1 MKFSK
6 TRIQSKVHR
15 ILPVRFEKQD
25 LTSYAGLMLF
35 QALFQRLGLK
45 EKLRERLAGRG
56 VSPAYG
62 RPVIVLLLV
71 VHLLLGGRR
80 LREIDYLRD
89 DPMVLRVTGLNR
101 LPDISTVSRT
111 LAASTHEDVDGLRGI
126 VRSEVISDL
135 RREAITRVTLDFD
148 GSVLS
153 TKGHAEG
160 SAVGYNPVK
169 KGARSYYPLFC
180 TVAQTGQF
188 FDLHHRPGNVHDSNG
203 AQGFMADGFERLW
216 CEFDGALAFESRVD
230 AAFFDWW
237 TVAVMESYDVQ
248 FSASVPF
255 ARLPELKGTIENRE
269 RWRGIDAEWSFFERD
284 YKPKSWEEAYRFLF
298 FRRRAPRRSKAPVQL
313 DLFEPKSFDY
323 EYKVVVT
330 NKAGSAEAVL
340 AFHNGRGSQ
349 EAIFGEAKSGAG
361 LDVVCGKRLY
371 ANQCFTLCSMLAH
384 NLGRTVQM
392 LEKSK
397 AKRDDAKRPALWR
410 FEKLETLRRLIIQRA
425 GRLIRPQ
432 GKLTLSMSA
441 NERVKADFLRTL
453 DALKKAA

>member
-1 MKFSK
+1 MKSSK
-6 TRIQSKVHR
+6 SQIQSKVHR
-15 ILPVRFEKQD
+15 ILPVRFEEQE

-35 QALFQRLGLK
+35 QALFQRIGLK
-45 EKLRERLAGRG
+45 DKLRTRLAGG

-62 RPVIVLLLV
+62 KPVIVLLLI

-89 DPMVLRVTGLNR
+89 DPMVLRVMGLRR
-101 LPDISTVSRT
+101 LPDVSTVSRT
-111 LAASTHEDVDGLRGI
+111 LASTTTADVDGLREI
-126 VRSEVISDL
+126 VRSEVVNDL

-148 GSVLS
+148 GSVQS

-203 AQGFMADGFERLW
+203 AQFFMTDSFERLW
-216 CEFDGALAFESRVD
+216 CEFDGALQFESRVD

-237 TVAVMESYDVQ
+237 TVAVMKSYDVS
-248 FSASVPF
+248 FTASVPF
-255 ARLPELKGTIENRE
+255 ARLPELKGMIESRT
-269 RWRGIDAEWSFFERD
+269 RWRRIDNEWSFFERD

-298 FRRRAPRRSKAPVQL
+298 FRRRTPKRSKKPVQL

-330 NKAGSAEAVL
+330 NKTDSAKAVL
-340 AFHNGRGSQ
+340 DFHNGRGSQ
-349 EAIFGEAKSGAG
+349 EALFGEAKSGAG
-361 LDVVCGKRLY
+361 LDVVCGKRLH
-371 ANQCFTLCSMLAH
+371 ANQCFTLCSMVTH
-384 NLGRTVQM
+384 NLGRTLQM
-392 LEKSK
+392 LQKPKSS
-397 AKRDDAKRPALWR
+397 RDDAKRPALWR
-410 FEKLETLRRLIIQRA
+410 FEKLETLRRLVIQCA

-441 NERVKADFLRTL
+441 NERIKADFLRAL
-453 DALKKAA
+453 DALEKAA

>member
-1 MKFSK
+1 MKSSK

-15 ILPVRFEKQD
+15 ILPVRFEEQD
-25 LTSYAGLMLF
+25 LTSYAGLMIF

-45 EKLRERLAGRG
+45 DKLRARLSGG
-56 VSPAYG
+56 TSPAYG
-62 RPVIVLLLV
+62 RPVIVLLLI

-89 DPMVLRVTGLNR
+89 DPMVLRVMGLRR
-101 LPDISTVSRT
+101 LPDVSTVSRT
-111 LAASTHEDVDGLRGI
+111 LAASTHEDVDGLREI
-126 VRSEVISDL
+126 IRSEVVNDL

-188 FDLHHRPGNVHDSNG
+188 FDLYHRPGNVHDSNG
-203 AQGFMADGFERLW
+203 AQRFMADCYEDLW
-216 CEFDGALAFESRVD
+216 CEFDGALQFESRID
-230 AAFFDWW
+230 TAFFDDW
-237 TVAVMESYDVQ
+237 TVAVMESYNVQ

-255 ARLPELKGTIENRE
+255 ARLPELKGMIENRE
-269 RWRGIDAEWSFFERD
+269 RWRRIDGEWSFFERE

-298 FRRRAPRRSKAPVQL
+298 FRKRAPRRSKAPVQL
-313 DLFEPKSFDY
+313 DLFEPVDFDY

-330 NKAGSAEAVL
+330 NKTDSAKAVL

-349 EAIFGEAKSGAG
+349 EAIFGEAKTGAG
-361 LDVVCGKRLY
+361 LDVVCGKRLH

-384 NLGRTVQM
+384 NLGRTMQM
-392 LEKSK
+392 REKPR

-410 FEKLETLRRLIIQRA
+410 FEKLETIRRLILQRA
-425 GRLIRPQ
+425 GRMIRPQ

-441 NERVKADFLRTL
+441 NEKVEADFLRTL